1 VIISVSKR
9 TDIPAF
15 YGQWF
20 LNRLDAGYCMVRNP
34 KGKPYRVSLKREDVD
49 GFVFWTKNIGPF
61 VDALAIVHQRGYPFY
76 VLYTINNYPKSIEPN
91 VPSFEE
97 SVQWMH
103 TLRDRYGPY
112 AVVWRYDPIIVTRK
126 PPNMWH
132 LQNFR
137 KLAEAMAG
145 ATNVV
150 VISFVDIACYG
161 HVQRHMAGINWLEL
175 ATEEK
180 ITMASQLASVA
191 KEYGMQLTMCC
202 ERGVQ
207 PEGTR
212 PSHCVDA
219 GRMAQVA
226 GQPVTAKPGKGRPGC
241 GCFLN
246 RDIGD
251 YDTCVHGCK
260 YCYATA
266 SAWLAKRL
274 HGAHDAHADM
284 LIPLVEGSDTDR
296 ISA

>member
-1 VIISVSKR
+1 
-9 TDIPAF
+9 
-15 YGQWF
+15 
-20 LNRLDAGYCMVRNP
+20 MVRNP

-49 GFVFWTKNIGPF
+49 GFVFWTKNISPF
-61 VDALAIVHQRGYPFY
+61 MEKVAIVHQRGYPFY
-76 VLYTINNYPKSIEPN
+76 VLHTINNYPASLEPN
-91 VPSFEE
+91 VPPYEE
-97 SVQWMH
+97 SVRNMH
-103 TLRDRYGPY
+103 TLRDNYGPD
-112 AVVWRYDPIIVTRK
+112 AAVWRYDPIVIT
-126 PPNMWH
+126 PGMPIEWH
-132 LQNFR
+132 LANFR
-137 KLAEAMAG
+137 RLAEALRG
-145 ATNVV
+145 ATNEV
-150 VISFVDIACYG
+150 VISFVDIACYS
-161 HVQRHMAGINWLEL
+161 HVQGHMAGIKWSEL

-212 PSHCVDA
+212 PAHCVDA
-219 GRMAQVA
+219 DRIARVA
-226 GQPVTAKPGKGRPGC
+226 GQPVKAKPGKGRPGC

-266 SAWLAKRL
+266 SGWLAKRL
-274 HGAHDAHADM
+274 RGAHDAHTDM
-284 LIPLVEGSDTDR
+284 LIPLVEDSDTER